1 MNMSTLTLAGTI
13 LEYGVPS
20 MNGFVIPKECELTIP
35 EKMPV
40 AWNYEFNKPEMVIGA
55 AEVTVLEDCIE
66 VTVTSTNDT
75 FNDFMR
81 AEKKILC
88 GGYWHHV
95 KGHRKENG
103 ILKVESARLGGLGVY
118 LDGDRNLYLEIKDE

>member
-1 MNMSTLTLAGTI
+1 MSVLTLTGPM
-13 LEYGVPS
+13 LEFGVPS

-35 EKMPV
+35 EKIPV
-40 AWNYEFNKPEMVIGA
+40 VWNYRFNTLDQVIGT
-55 AEVTVLEDCIE
+55 AEVTVLEDRIE
-66 VTVTSTNDT
+66 VTVISMNGM

-81 AEKKILC
+81 TNKKILC
-88 GGYWHHV
+88 GGFWHHV

-118 LDGDRNLYLEIKDE
+118 LDGDKNLYLEIKEE

>member
-1 MNMSTLTLAGTI
+1 MSTLTLTVPM
-13 LEYGVPS
+13 LEFGIPS

-35 EKMPV
+35 EKIPV
-40 AWNYEFNKPEMVIGA
+40 AWDYKFNKPEMAIGS
-55 AEVTVLEDCIE
+55 AEVTIMEDRIE
-66 VTVTSTNDT
+66 VTVTSTHKA

-88 GGYWHHV
+88 GGFWHHV

-118 LDGDRNLYLEIKDE
+118 LDGDKNLYLEIKEE

>member
-1 MNMSTLTLAGTI
+1 MNMSTLTLAGTM

-35 EKMPV
+35 EKIPV
-40 AWNYEFNKPEMVIGA
+40 AWNYRFNTPDQVIGT
-55 AEVTVLEDCIE
+55 AEATVLEDRIE
-66 VTVTSTNDT
+66 VTVKSANDM

-81 AEKKILC
+81 SEKKILC
-88 GGYWHHV
+88 GGFWHHV

-118 LDGDRNLYLEIKDE
+118 LDGDKNLYLEIKEE